1 VGVFNYKDIYCEMK
15 QLIRHILREHIIQI
29 KESQTNWTLEKILEL
44 SKDFTKMNDFKK
56 SYPNAYAALRR
67 RVDWLNKVKENMT
80 PAYINWTKELIH
92 QEALKFPTRRQFQT
106 HSKKAYNV
114 ARYNGW
120 LDDVTSHMTNMQNLW
135 NPDDIWKEALKYN
148 HVRDFIEGS
157 KNAYQ
162 AARRRPN
169 YKEIISHMTP
179 LGNKLKRLIYSYE
192 FPDNTVY
199 VGLTFDLGERDRQ
212 HRKKEN
218 SQVYK
223 HIKQTG
229 LEPNFKQITDK
240 FVSALDAKVLEQQT
254 IEKYANDGWK
264 ILNLAK
270 AGGLGS
276 SVLDNWTKEMVIEV
290 AKKYNTKTEFCKK
303 ERRACMLA
311 KRNGWYDDATNHM
324 ETFSEN
330 WDFEKIHNEALK
342 YKNRN
347 EFKKNSPKAYRAA
360 LNKNIID
367 DVTIHMGQPKIFG
380 PHNAI
385 WDRDLAEKEIQKY
398 KTISDLKSKNNSLYS
413 AIHRFGWQDLLDS
426 LESKIINWTPDK
438 IFDEAKKYNR
448 VIEFRDG
455 SPKAYGA
462 AKRLNLIP
470 DIRNIY
476 GQKERLSPK
485 K

>member
-15 QLIRHILREHIIQI
+15 QLIRHILREHTREIGEVGKAKWT
-29 KESQTNWTLEKILEL
+29 KEMVMNLA
-44 SKDFTKMNDFKK
+44 KDYTQMNQFKK
-56 SYPNAYAALRR
+56 EHTSAYAAAQRNGWIEDIR
-67 RVDWLNKVKENMT
+67 KIMT
-80 PAYINWTKELIH
+80 PAYTNWTKELVH
-92 QEALKFPTRRQFQT
+92 QEALKYPTRRQFQT
-106 HSKKAYNV
+106 HSRKAYQSAIN
-114 ARYNGW
+114 NGW
-120 LDDVTSHMTNMQNLW
+120 IDDVTSHMKNMQNLW

-148 HVRDFIEGS
+148 HVRDFINGS
-157 KNAYQ
+157 YNAYQ
-162 AARRRPN
+162 AAMRRPN
-169 YKEIISHMTP
+169 YEEIISHMTP
-179 LGNKLKRLIYSYE
+179 LGNKLKRLIYAYE

-199 VGLTFDLGERDRQ
+199 VGLTFDLNERDRQ

-223 HIKQTG
+223 HIKETG
-229 LEPNFKQITDK
+229 LEPDFKQITDD
-240 FVSALDAKVLEQQT
+240 FVSALDAKVMEQQA
-254 IEKYANDGWK
+254 IEKYADEGWR

-276 SVLDNWTKEMVIEV
+276 SVLDNWTKDMVIEV
-290 AKKYNTKTEFCKK
+290 SKKYNKRTEFCNK
-303 ERRACMLA
+303 ERRACLVA
-311 KRNGWYDDATNHM
+311 KRNGWYEEATNHM
-324 ETFSEN
+324 TVLN
-330 WDFEKIHNEALK
+330 QDWDFEKIHNEALK

-347 EFKKNSPKAYRAA
+347 EFKKKSPQAYKAAHR
-360 LNKNIID
+360 NNIID
-367 DVTIHMGQPKIFG
+367 DVTTHMGQPKIFG

-413 AIHRFGWQDLLDS
+413 AIHRFGWQDLLGS
-426 LESKIINWTPDK
+426 LESKITNWTPDK
-438 IFDEAKKYNR
+438 IFDEARKYNR